1 MRSYEEIKLGV
12 NLCDENGYLNDTE
25 RYWSRR
31 PIINCNI
38 PKKYRFR
45 IKRWNYWTISN
56 ERYFFTIAVTN
67 FDYAGVVF
75 VYLVDMEKKNIVEKY
90 VTIPLGKGIILGD
103 NIQDELKYESKNL
116 KLTVK
121 HDEKSIILDINVD
134 NFRGNEYLKGKLALE
149 NPKESLNL
157 IVPWSKNRF
166 QFTSKQNCLK
176 VSGSINIG
184 SETIKFDDDKSL
196 GALDFGRGVWK
207 RKMMWNWL
215 SFSTSINDRL
225 LGGNF
230 GGTWTD
236 GSGINENAV
245 FLDGKVFKLKE
256 DIKFIYDIND
266 FNKPWKIYNKEKTVD
281 LEFYPEVERIKKV
294 NVIMIKSDFKQF
306 FGTLKG
312 KIIVDGEEIKINNV
326 NATCEEHFA
335 KW

>member
-1 MRSYEEIKLGV
+1 MRSYEEIKEEC

-25 RYWSRR
+25 RYWSRS

-38 PKKYRFR
+38 PRKYKFR

-56 ERYFFTIAVTN
+56 DRYFFTVAVTN
-67 FDYAGVVF
+67 FDYAGVIF

-90 VTIPLGKGIILGD
+90 VSIPLGMGIILGD

-116 KLTVK
+116 KLSVK
-121 HDEKSIILDINVD
+121 HAEDSIILDIHVD
-134 NFRGNEYLKGKLALE
+134 NFRENENLKGKITLE

-176 VSGSINIG
+176 VSGGITLG
-184 SETIKFDDDKSL
+184 SEAVSFNDGKAL

-215 SFSTSINDRL
+215 SFSAIIDNRL
-225 LGGNF
+225 IGGNF

-236 GSGINENAV
+236 GSGINENAL
-245 FLDGKVFKLKE
+245 FLDEKVYKLKE
-256 DIKFIYDIND
+256 DVKFIYDIKSSD
-266 FNKPWKIYNKEKTVD
+266 KPWKIYNEERTVD
-281 LEFYPEVERIKKV
+281 LEFYPEVKRIKRV
-294 NVIMIKSDFKQF
+294 NVLMIKSDFKQF
-306 FGTLKG
+306 FGSLKG
-312 KIIVDGEEIKINNV
+312 KVIVDGEEININNV

>member
-1 MRSYEEIKLGV
+1 MRNYDEIKEKV
-12 NLCDENGYLNDTE
+12 NLCDKNGFFNDTDK
-25 RYWSRR
+25 YWSRS

-38 PKKYRFR
+38 PKKYKFR
-45 IKRWNYWTISN
+45 VKRWNYWTISN
-56 ERYFFTIAVTN
+56 EKYFFTVAITN
-67 FDYAGVVF
+67 FDYAGVIF
-75 VYLVDMEKKNIVEKY
+75 VYLVDMEKKNIIEKY

-103 NIQDELKYESKNL
+103 NIQDEFRYESKNL
-116 KLTVK
+116 ILEVK
-121 HDEKSIILDINVD
+121 QCEKSIILELHVD
-134 NFRGNEYLKGKLALE
+134 NFRGNEPLKGKIAFE

-157 IVPWSKNRF
+157 IVPWSKSRF

-176 VSGSINIG
+176 VSGDITIDSESISFN
-184 SETIKFDDDKSL
+184 DDKAL

-215 SFSTSINDRL
+215 SFSATIHDRL
-225 LGGNF
+225 IGGNF

-256 DIKFIYDIND
+256 EIKFIYDIKD
-266 FNKPWKIYNKEKTVD
+266 FSKPWKIYSEEKTID
-281 LEFYPEVERIKKV
+281 LEFYPEVKRIKKV
-294 NVIMIKSDFKQF
+294 NALMIKSDFKQF
-306 FGTLKG
+306 FGTLEG

-326 NATCEEHFA
+326 NSTCEEHFA